1 MLFIVNFMT
10 IAFLW
15 SVRKC
20 QNLTMSTSVHLKEK
34 LIHNDSY
41 VDQKALYQYCNF
53 YPPPQRLYNC
63 SKAGQN
69 LSFNVNVYN
78 VLNLYLC

>member
-53 YPPPQRLYNC
+53 YPPPKGYIIVVRRGKICHLMLMYIM
-63 SKAGQN
+63 
-69 LSFNVNVYN
+69 F
-78 VLNLYLC
+78 